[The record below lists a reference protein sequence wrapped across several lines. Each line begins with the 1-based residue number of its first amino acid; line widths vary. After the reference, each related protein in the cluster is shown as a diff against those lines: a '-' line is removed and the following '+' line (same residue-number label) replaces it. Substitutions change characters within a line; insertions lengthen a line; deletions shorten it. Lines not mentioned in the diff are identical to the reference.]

1 MPALPLPPRARP
13 LQTLALAALVLAAA
27 MSAAA
32 ALEPRAVPAKPTLG
46 EMEAVPSSDQ
56 VIVKFAEGLRVR
68 IKDGRIYGLGAAE
81 GRAFREA
88 LAASGATLA
97 AVEPL
102 HDASEATLEAER
114 ATGERE
120 SGRTLAD
127 LSLYYLVTVP
137 AGKRPAVLANSL
149 NALAFVEYAAPQ
161 PAPSPLPAM
170 RTPPGRTP
178 LFVREQGYRKP
189 SPKGIGVFNPRRVKG
204 GDGRHVTIADVE
216 YSWQLNHE
224 DLKIPESAYA
234 GRPGKDPFNTD
245 HGTAVLGELVGI
257 DNAIG
262 VTGLVPAAGIRLA
275 PTITPQGFSIA
286 RAIGRAT
293 RVLDRG
299 DVILI
304 EQQAAVCGG
313 QCGDD
318 QIGCGPVE
326 WNQAEFD
333 AISTATALGITV
345 VEAGGN
351 GAVNLD
357 APACRGR
364 FDRARRDSGAIIVGA
379 GDPTTRARMSFSSY
393 GSRVDV
399 QAWGGSI
406 WTTGY
411 GDAFNPG
418 PARRRYTSTFGG
430 TSGASPMVTAAV
442 AMVQSAL
449 IAQGY
454 RPALPRK
461 MRQVLTA
468 TGVPQRGPD
477 HIGPLPDPQA
487 ALEKLE
493 RQGAAW
499 STATTEAL
507 AAAE

>member
-1 MPALPLPPRARP
+1 MPALPRP
-13 LQTLALAALVLAAA
+13 VRTLALAALALAAA

-32 ALEPRAVPAKPTLG
+32 ALEPRAAPAKPTLA
-46 EMEAVPSSDQ
+46 EMEAVAASDQ
-56 VIVKFAEGLRVR
+56 VIVKFAEGLKVR
-68 IKDGRIYGLGAAE
+68 IRDGRVFGLVAADA
-81 GRAFREA
+81 RAFREA
-88 LAASGATLA
+88 LAGSGATLA

-102 HDASEATLEAER
+102 HEASEATLEAER
-114 ATGERE
+114 AAGERE
-120 SGRTLAD
+120 SGRALAD
-127 LSLYYLVTVP
+127 LSLYYIVTVP
-137 AGKRPAVLANSL
+137 AGKRPAALANRL
-149 NALAFVEYAAPQ
+149 NGLAFVEYAAPQ

-170 RTPPGRTP
+170 RTP
-178 LFVREQGYRKP
+178 LFVHEQGYRKP

-216 YSWQLNHE
+216 YSWQINHE
-224 DLKIPESAYA
+224 DLKIPASAYV
-234 GRPGKDPFNTD
+234 GRLGKDPFNTN
-245 HGTAVLGELVGI
+245 HGTAVLGELVAI

-262 VTGLVPAAGIRLA
+262 VTGLVPKAGIRLA
-275 PTITPQGFSIA
+275 PTVTPQGFSVA
-286 RAIGRAT
+286 RAIGRAI

-313 QCGDD
+313 ACGDD
-318 QIGCGPVE
+318 QVGCGPVE

-333 AISTATALGITV
+333 TISTATALGITV

-351 GAVNLD
+351 GAVDLD
-357 APACRGR
+357 GPACLGR

-379 GDPTTRARMSFSSY
+379 GDPKTRARMSFSSY
-393 GSRVDV
+393 GSRVDL

-406 WTTGY
+406 WSTGY

-449 IAQGY
+449 VAQGL
-454 RPALPRK
+454 RPARPKTIRD
-461 MRQVLTA
+461 VLVA
-468 TGVPQRGPD
+468 TGVPQRGKD
-477 HIGPLPDPQA
+477 HIGPLPDPHA
-487 ALEKLE
+487 ALEEL
-493 RQGAAW
+493 QHWGGTT
-499 STATTEAL
+499 TA